1 MSTAAKLRR
10 QRRVRTP
17 AVLQLEAVES
27 GPAALSIVLAYFGRF
42 VPLEELRTACGVSRD
57 GSKASSLVKAA
68 RSYGLNAK
76 GYQKEGE
83 SLRSLPLP
91 LIAFWSFNHF
101 LVVEGLGRRKV
112 YLNDPATGPRTVSLE
127 EFEQGYTGVALA
139 FWKTERFQS
148 GGARP
153 SAWRSLARRLPQ
165 SRVPLLFLALCTLAL
180 VLPGVVA
187 PVYARVFLDNI
198 LIAGSGNW
206 LNPLL
211 AAMALTACVIVLLAW
226 LQSEL
231 LLRLHNR
238 LALTSTSRF
247 LWHVLQ
253 LPMEF
258 FAQRSAGDVC
268 QRIEGNNQ
276 VAGLLSGGLSMT
288 VVNLA
293 TIGFYA
299 YLMFRYDVRL
309 AAIGVAIALLNLALL
324 RLVSHARTIENRRLA
339 LEQGKLSA
347 VAVTGLQMLETL
359 KATGGE
365 QSFFARWAGFQAKA
379 LNSGRELAESSLL
392 LSMAPVL
399 LGAVNA
405 AAILGMGGLH
415 IIDGALTMGMFVAFQ
430 MLMAVFLRPVTDLLD
445 LGSDVQNLQGTLT
458 RLDEVLAYPA
468 DPKIFQVESDAGPL
482 KLEGEIELRNLTFG
496 YSRLE
501 PPVVRNFSLH
511 VKPGQRV
518 ALVGGPGSGKSTVA
532 RIISGLYQP
541 WEGEVLFDGT
551 PRNDLPRSL
560 ITNSVALVD
569 QEIALFEGTV
579 RQNLTMWDST
589 IDDRVLL
596 QAAKDACIHDD
607 ISDRPGGYD
616 LKLEEGGRN
625 LSGGQRQRIDVARA
639 LTGNPR
645 ILILDEATSAL
656 DPRLEKA
663 LNDNLRRRGCTLL
676 VIAHRVSAIR
686 DCDEIVVL
694 QNGKIVER
702 GTHDEMIRVAGPYAA
717 LIQASS

>member
-1 MSTAAKLRR
+1 MTG
-10 QRRVRTP
+10 RVRTP
-17 AVLQLEAVES
+17 TVLQLEAVES
-27 GPAALSIVLAYFGRF
+27 GAAALSIVLSYHGRF
-42 VPLEELRTACGVSRD
+42 IPLEELRTACGVSRD

-68 RSYGLNAK
+68 RSYGLVSR
-76 GYQKEGE
+76 GYQKETGA
-83 SLRSLPLP
+83 LGSLPLP
-91 LIAFWSFNHF
+91 LIAFWSFSHF
-101 LVVEGLGRRKV
+101 VVVEGLGRRKV
-112 YLNDPATGPRTVSLE
+112 YLNDPATGPRTVSRE

-139 FWKTERFQS
+139 FWKTERFAP
-148 GGARP
+148 GGSRP

-180 VLPGVVA
+180 VLPGVIA

-198 LIAGSGNW
+198 LIADSLNW

-211 AAMALTACVIVLLAW
+211 AAMALTACVIVLLGW
-226 LQSEL
+226 LQSDL

-238 LALTSTSRF
+238 LGLTSTSRF

-258 FAQRSAGDVC
+258 FAQRNAGDVC

-276 VAGLLSGGLSMT
+276 VAALLSGGLSIT

-309 AAIGVAIALLNLALL
+309 AAIGAAIALLNLALL
-324 RLVSHARTIENRRLA
+324 RLVSRARTIENRRLA

-359 KATGGE
+359 KATAGE
-365 QSFFARWAGFQAKA
+365 HGFFSRWAGFQAKA
-379 LNSGRELAESSLL
+379 LNSSRELAESSLL
-392 LSMAPVL
+392 LSTAPVL

-405 AAILGMGGLH
+405 AAILGLGGLH

-430 MLMAVFLRPVTDLLD
+430 MLMAAFLRPVTDLLD
-445 LGSDVQNLQGTLT
+445 LGSNVQNLQGTLT

-468 DPKIFQVESDAGPL
+468 DPKIFQAESEEGHL
-482 KLEGEIELRNLTFG
+482 KLEGEIELRNVTFG
-496 YSRLE
+496 YSRLD
-501 PPVVRNFSLH
+501 PPVVRNFNLH

-518 ALVGGPGSGKSTVA
+518 AIVGGTGSGKSTVA

-541 WEGEVLFDGT
+541 WEGEVLFDGK

-589 IDDRVLL
+589 IEDRVVL

-607 ISDRPGGYD
+607 ISERPGGYD
-616 LKLEEGGRN
+616 LKIEEGGRN
-625 LSGGQRQRIDVARA
+625 LSGGQRQRIDLARA

-663 LNDNLRRRGCTLL
+663 VDDNLRRRGSTLL
-676 VIAHRVSAIR
+676 IIAHRVSAIR

-694 QNGKIVER
+694 QNGKIVQR
-702 GTHDEMIRVAGPYAA
+702 GTHDAMIHGAGPYSA